1 MADNTTPGLS
11 REMYKQIKHLDKA
24 SMERYIRN
32 VYAAGFDAGYKA
44 AQEAGKKEAIS

>member
-24 SMERYIRN
+24 AMERYIRN
-32 VYAAGFDAGYKA
+32 IYAAGFDAGYKA
-44 AQEAGKKEAIS
+44 AQEAQKEEKA

>member
-1 MADNTTPGLS
+1 MADINGLS

-24 SMERYIRN
+24 AMERYIRN

-44 AQEAGKKEAIS
+44 AQEAQKEVKA